1 MHNQNS
7 SRRNFVKLAAFAGV
21 ATIGN
26 PAAVYS
32 ETNNEVNGKVKL
44 KKGSIILFQGDS
56 ITDAGRDYNNKQP
69 NNTGG
74 IGSGY
79 AYLAAAQLLQ
89 DEEDNFF
96 YDRLHTDDGNSIAL
110 KVRSIVGLSVLFNAA
125 IIKNEQL
132 QKLPDL

>member
-7 SRRNFVKLAAFAGV
+7 SRRNFVKLAALAGV

-26 PAAVYS
+26 TAAVFA

-56 ITDAGRDYNNKQP
+56 ITNAGRDYNNKQP

-79 AYLAAAQLLQ
+79 A
-89 DEEDNFF
+89 
-96 YDRLHTDDGNSIAL
+96 
-110 KVRSIVGLSVLFNAA
+110 
-125 IIKNEQL
+125 
-132 QKLPDL
+132 

>member
-7 SRRNFVKLAAFAGV
+7 SRRNFVKLVAFAGV

-26 PAAVYS
+26 PPAVFA

-96 YDRLHTDDGNSIAL
+96 YDRLHTDHGNSIAL